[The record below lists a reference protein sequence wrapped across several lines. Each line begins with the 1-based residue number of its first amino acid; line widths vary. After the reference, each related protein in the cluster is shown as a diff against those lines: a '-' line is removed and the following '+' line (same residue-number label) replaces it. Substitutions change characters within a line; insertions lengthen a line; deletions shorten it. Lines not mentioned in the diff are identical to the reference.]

1 MVMRYASSDSE
12 GQTIRMVM
20 GGRSRTSYLQVSLY
34 AATPSMSLGGRRAKG
49 FEDAGS
55 MHCDNLSGGIWRI
68 GEG

>member
-1 MVMRYASSDSE
+1 MRRR
-12 GQTIRMVM
+12 IRRAEQSAWSMVM
-20 GGRSRTSYLQVSLY
+20 GGRSRTSYLLVSLY